1 MKNRL
6 FWFFI
11 ISLYFLSRLALI
23 DKIPPGISND
33 EADNGYEAYSLLKTG
48 KDQWGKVWPITDFLG
63 FGDHRLP
70 VYIYSI
76 IPFEAILGLNSVSIR
91 LPSVVSGVV
100 VLILTYILTR
110 SWFSD
115 LVGKFAVIILVLM
128 PWFWGMTRIA
138 IEPPV
143 ALTFILA
150 GTLSFWNAKE
160 RLWFYLFSGLLFA
173 LAMFSYPGIRLFLP
187 IWAVFL
193 AFFCLKWRARF
204 FYWLG
209 IAIIS
214 AGIFLLG
221 SSTRLKQI
229 WVIENPVLVDVAN
242 RHLDACRGVIPSTV
256 CRVLENKWVV
266 IGEELTKNY
275 LNHFS
280 LGFIFLESDLAK
292 GLLPVGGLVQKS
304 LFLPIIVGVF
314 FFLRRIISNEKL
326 NRNNVD
332 LVLVWLLASPL
343 ADSITGAGHYSRSFV
358 MVFPIAL
365 TAGLGFELIWHK
377 WRKISMI
384 IMALFVIESGKF
396 VLDYFTYFPKY
407 HAKYTHYE
415 YKELMDYF
423 KGVGEDEYSNIYL
436 SSQHF
441 DSKQYMFYLYYFGI
455 DPSWYQKSENKDW
468 HDEGNGWIR
477 ITRVGGWRFVA
488 LLPDINEV
496 PDDSLYIGAKA
507 EIKNLIAKETD
518 QLGKNCEARLAIE
531 KNFYFPDGGDAF
543 WIARVRRQSD
553 CRLNPEQIP
562 AL

>member
-11 ISLYFLSRLALI
+11 ISFYFFSRLALI
-23 DKIPPGISND
+23 DKIPPGVSND

-48 KDQWGKVWPITDFLG
+48 KDQWGKVWPITDFMG

-91 LPSVVSGVV
+91 LPSVVSGAVI
-100 VLILTYILTR
+100 LILIYILTR
-110 SWFSD
+110 AWFSD

-138 IEPPV
+138 IEPPI
-143 ALTFILA
+143 ALVFILA
-150 GTLSFWNAKE
+150 GTLSLWNARE
-160 RLWFYLFSGLLFA
+160 RLRFYLFSGLLFV
-173 LAMFSYPGIRLFLP
+173 LAMFSYPGIRLFVP
-187 IWAVFL
+187 IWAVYL
-193 AFFCLKWRARF
+193 ALFCLKERARL

-221 SSTRLKQI
+221 SSARLKQI

-242 RHLDACRGVIPSTV
+242 RHLDACREVVPSTV

-266 IGEELTKNY
+266 IGEEITKNY

-280 LGFIFLESDLAK
+280 PGFIFLESNPAN
-292 GLLPVGGLVQKS
+292 GLLPMGGLVQKS
-304 LFLPIIVGVF
+304 LLLPMAVG
-314 FFLRRIISNEKL
+314 FFLILRKIIFNEKF
-326 NRNNVD
+326 NRRNVD

-343 ADSITGAGHYSRSFV
+343 ADSMTGTGHYSRSFI

-365 TAGLGFELIWHK
+365 ISGLGLELLWRK
-377 WRKISMI
+377 WRKISL
-384 IMALFVIESGKF
+384 IMMVLFAIESGKF

-423 KGVGEDEYSNIYL
+423 KGVGEEEYSNIYI

-455 DPSWYQKSENKDW
+455 DPSWYQKVENKDW
-468 HDEGNGWIR
+468 HDEGNGWLRVAR
-477 ITRVGGWRFVA
+477 IGQWRFVA
-488 LLPDINEV
+488 LLPDVNGV
-496 PDDSLYIGAKA
+496 PDDSLYIGSK
-507 EIKNLIAKETD
+507 EEVKNLIAKEIN
-518 QLGKNCEARLAIE
+518 QLGKDCEPRLVIE

-543 WIARVRRQSD
+543 WIARVRQK
-553 CRLNPEQIP
+553 LNCQFSQD
-562 AL
+562 